1 MNNAVKILTYCSAC
15 FITELLAILAAV
27 FIEQMKTNKKL
38 KQKDNNSR
46 YNFRKKNLEVLE
58 EIYSRFSFR
67 YWKILKF
74 IFKSSSFAMF
84 LINSN

>member
-46 YNFRKKNLEVLE
+46 YNFRKKNREARDLLAIQKQLDSKAVKLE
-58 EIYSRFSFR
+58 
-67 YWKILKF
+67 
-74 IFKSSSFAMF
+74 SSFD
-84 LINSN
+84 